1 MALAKA
7 RKVWMWLHRW
17 VGLTLGLLLAA
28 AALLGSLMTALRPL
42 DEAMHPELFRA
53 PATGERAVP
62 AADPGARPVALI
74 ASGSGS
80 ASATVDATPLET
92 VRRRVVEEFGAKVSM
107 TVRPPHDE
115 QESLRV
121 LVRSP
126 GWDGTLYLD
135 PASHAEIGRRGDSE
149 GFTNVVYKLHSAL
162 LLGDTGKAVLAI
174 SSLAYLAL
182 LVTGLVLWWPTTRA
196 QWKHAF
202 KLKLDKGAT
211 RSLFDL
217 HRFGGAVLGLLV
229 AVGVASGAWMAYRP
243 IGGWVNALVGDATPK
258 PPKVGKDHGE
268 RVPLDVIVAQAQARW
283 PEGEVGYV
291 QAGADETR
299 PVRIRFRLPG
309 DPHPNGLSSMW
320 LHPVDGHVLAEQRL
334 EQLDLATRS
343 TAWIYPLHA
352 GELFGV
358 TNRVVTGLV
367 GLTLFGMGVTGTW
380 LWWRRRR

>member
-28 AALLGSLMTALRPL
+28 AALLGSVMTVLRPL
-42 DEAMHPELFRA
+42 DEALHPELFRA
-53 PATGERAVP
+53 RSPEMQAV
-62 AADPGARPVALI
+62 
-74 ASGSGS
+74 ASGQ
-80 ASATVDATPLET
+80 PLQMLREKLGA
-92 VRRRVVEEFGAKVSM
+92 EFGAKA
-107 TVRPPHDE
+107 TLTIRPPRE
-115 QESLRV
+115 PGESMRV

-126 GWDGTLYLD
+126 GWDGTLYVD
-135 PASHAEIGRRGDSE
+135 PASLVELGRRGEAE
-149 GFTNVVYKLHSAL
+149 GVANFVFELHSEL
-162 LLGDTGKAVLAI
+162 LLGDTGKAVLAFTA
-174 SSLAYLAL
+174 LAYLAL

-196 QWKHAF
+196 QWRHAF

-243 IGGWVNALVGDATPK
+243 IGGWVNALVGDAAPK

-268 RVPLDVIVAQAQARW
+268 RLTLDAIVAQARARW
-283 PEGEVGYV
+283 PEGTVGYV
-291 QAGADETR
+291 QIGVADTR
-299 PVRIRFRLPG
+299 PVRIRFKMPG
-309 DPHPNGLSSMW
+309 DPHPNGLSSIWM
-320 LHPVDGHVLAEQRL
+320 HPVDGHVLGEQRL
-334 EQLDLATRS
+334 EQLDLAARS

-352 GELFGV
+352 GELFG
-358 TNRVVTGLV
+358 TANRVVTGVV
-367 GLTLFGMGVTGTW
+367 GIVLFGMGVTGTW